1 MKIDKNLNR
10 TTIRAAIVITGLM
23 ANINDRNIKRKNSDG
38 IDTTRPN
45 NIIKVISSGVYFL
58 SDFSF
63 FSMAFKTFSTSSFP
77 PSPPFSQISHKA
89 TSTPFALQNFL

>member
-10 TTIRAAIVITGLM
+10 TIIRATTVITGLM
-23 ANINDRNIKRKNSDG
+23 VNINDRNIKRKNNDG

-58 SDFSF
+58 SDLLIFI
-63 FSMAFKTFSTSSFP
+63 KITSLIYYTIFERKGGKLW
-77 PSPPFSQISHKA
+77 QKIW
-89 TSTPFALQNFL
+89 N

>member
-45 NIIKVISSGVYFL
+45 NIIKIISSGVYFL
-58 SDFSF
+58 SDLLIFI
-63 FSMAFKTFSTSSFP
+63 KITSLIYYTIFERKGGILWQKIWS
-77 PSPPFSQISHKA
+77 
-89 TSTPFALQNFL
+89 

>member
-10 TTIRAAIVITGLM
+10 TTIRAMTVITGLM
-23 ANINDRNIKRKNSDG
+23 VNINDRNIKRKNSDG

-58 SDFSF
+58 SDLLIFI
-63 FSMAFKTFSTSSFP
+63 KITSLIYYTIFERKGGKSWQKIW
-77 PSPPFSQISHKA
+77 S
-89 TSTPFALQNFL
+89 

>member
-10 TTIRAAIVITGLM
+10 TTIRAMTVITGLM

-45 NIIKVISSGVYFL
+45 NIIKIISNGVYFL
-58 SDFSF
+58 SDLLIFI
-63 FSMAFKTFSTSSFP
+63 KITSL
-77 PSPPFSQISHKA
+77 ILYHI
-89 TSTPFALQNFL
+89 

>member
-10 TTIRAAIVITGLM
+10 TTIRAMTVITGLM
-23 ANINDRNIKRKNSDG
+23 VNINDRNIKRKNSDG

-58 SDFSF
+58 SDLLIFIKITSLIYLIYYTI
-63 FSMAFKTFSTSSFP
+63 FKRKGGKLWQKIWS
-77 PSPPFSQISHKA
+77 
-89 TSTPFALQNFL
+89 

>member
-10 TTIRAAIVITGLM
+10 TTIRAMTVITGLM

-45 NIIKVISSGVYFL
+45 NIIKIISNGVYFL
-58 SDFSF
+58 SDLLIFI
-63 FSMAFKTFSTSSFP
+63 KITSLIYYTIFERKGGKLW
-77 PSPPFSQISHKA
+77 QKI
-89 TSTPFALQNFL
+89 

>member
-10 TTIRAAIVITGLM
+10 TTIRAMTVITGLM
-23 ANINDRNIKRKNSDG
+23 VNINDRNIKRKNNDG

-58 SDFSF
+58 SDLLIFI
-63 FSMAFKTFSTSSFP
+63 KITSLIYLIYYTMFERKGGKLWQKIWS
-77 PSPPFSQISHKA
+77 
-89 TSTPFALQNFL
+89 